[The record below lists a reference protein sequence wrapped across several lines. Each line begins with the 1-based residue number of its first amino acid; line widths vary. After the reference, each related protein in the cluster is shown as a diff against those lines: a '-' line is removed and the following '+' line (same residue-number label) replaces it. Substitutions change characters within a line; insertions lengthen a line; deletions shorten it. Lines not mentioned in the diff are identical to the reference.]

1 MVWEVFE
8 VHRTSNKAEAVSAG
22 MEEGWLAFVSGDRKR
37 RLAPFPSEWQSADVV
52 ELERLCVRARV
63 ARATGLGRERDG
75 SARISSAAA
84 RLAVP
89 RIRAP
94 LRGREGAPDGELL
107 DSTSTSADPVE
118 RTVRRFAHEAR
129 ARGLPAIEAMVQL
142 KALLGRTY
150 PEASSVARDLRSVR
164 RWFVEAYYF
173 ERDVTR
179 PGTDDQS
186 R

>member
-8 VHRTSNKAEAVSAG
+8 VHRASSKAEAVSPG
-22 MEEGWLAFVSGDRKR
+22 LERGWLAFVSGDRKR
-37 RLAPFPSEWQSADVV
+37 RLAPFPREWQSADVP
-52 ELERLCVRARV
+52 ELERLCARARV
-63 ARATGLGRERDG
+63 ARAMELGRQRDG
-75 SARISSAAA
+75 SGSITSAAA
-84 RLAVP
+84 RSPAP

-94 LRGREGAPDGELL
+94 LHGREGAFNGELPAAA
-107 DSTSTSADPVE
+107 STSADPVQ
-118 RTVRRFAHEAR
+118 RTVREFAHEAR
-129 ARGLPAIEAMVQL
+129 AQRLPAIEAMVQL

-150 PEASSVARDLRSVR
+150 PEASSVARDLRAVR